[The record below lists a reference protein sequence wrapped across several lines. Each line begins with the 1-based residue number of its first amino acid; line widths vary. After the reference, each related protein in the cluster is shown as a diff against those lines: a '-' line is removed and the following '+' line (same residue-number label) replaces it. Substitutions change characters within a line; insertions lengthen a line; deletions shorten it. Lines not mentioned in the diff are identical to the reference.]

1 LFTSFFVKK
10 LPGAISI
17 SYGRQEDRKKYS
29 FFTKGVDFLY
39 KGVVKRYF
47 RERPAMVKMRE
58 IEEKLKPILGLK
70 TDASLKKIKNVEVK
84 PTSKYKKIKLNII
97 GVFILILVIMFLVS
111 IPIGIITTWKWIINA
126 IF

>member
-1 LFTSFFVKK
+1 
-10 LPGAISI
+10 
-17 SYGRQEDRKKYS
+17 
-29 FFTKGVDFLY
+29 
-39 KGVVKRYF
+39 
-47 RERPAMVKMRE
+47 
-58 IEEKLKPILGLK
+58 LGLK